1 MEQINNNI
9 KNWFKNLIE
18 NITFFSIELIKTSP
32 YILVGTLFGFLICF
46 ILGKYSMYGAVIL
59 MGLLIS
65 PDIYTLIG
73 KSK

>member
-1 MEQINNNI
+1 MEQFSI

-18 NITFFSIELIKTSP
+18 NITFFSIELIKASP

-46 ILGKYSMYGAVIL
+46 ILDKYSMYGAVIL
-59 MGLLIS
+59 MGLAAS
-65 PDIYTLIG
+65 PEIYCLLE

>member
-1 MEQINNNI
+1 MEQIKNNI

-18 NITFFSIELIKTSP
+18 DITFFSIELIKTSP
-32 YILVGTLFGFLICF
+32 YIIVGILLGFLICF
-46 ILGKYSMYGAVIL
+46 MLGEYSMYCAVIL

-73 KSK
+73 KSE

>member
-18 NITFFSIELIKTSP
+18 NIMFFSIELIKISP
-32 YILVGTLFGFLICF
+32 YILAGTLLGFLICF
-46 ILGKYSMYGAVIL
+46 ILGEYAMYGAVIL

-73 KSK
+73 KSE